1 MTCEKKDIALDG
13 VQLADLVVEH
23 LEAMGVEYVF
33 GVPGGAIEPLY
44 DALAR
49 AERRGTM
56 RAIVARHEAGAAF
69 MADGYARETG
79 KIGVCCSTTGPGATN
94 LLTGVASAM
103 ADNIPLLVL
112 TAQTALPLFGQRA
125 LQESSCTAVNTV
137 AMFQNCTRYSSLVSH
152 RAQLEHKLL
161 SAITATQG
169 PPPGPAHLSLPMDVL
184 ASKRRM
190 RDDDLSLCSSR
201 LLRQNCFADEGS
213 IEELACY
220 IERSRKTVMVIG
232 NGCGEGIEEI
242 TRFAELFNVQLVS
255 GPSGKRWVNSYHPL
269 YHGVLGFAGHDSARN
284 CLLNDDV
291 ELILAVGTRFGE
303 LIFGG
308 WKLDEKLNNKL
319 VHIDETSENFTRTP
333 NARLH
338 VTGTL
343 STIFS
348 KLMQRLST
356 DVNADVIPL
365 PTHQAVPGFMDQTV
379 HACYDDQ
386 QQPIKPAHLMTTL
399 SKVFPRDTRYII
411 DAGNSWAW
419 ATHYLHPNSRGL
431 YRVAMGFGAMAWAV
445 GTAVGTAFGCPGHPV
460 VCLTGDGS
468 FLMSGQEITV
478 AVQEK
483 LPVIFVVLNDQA
495 LGMVKHG
502 QRLGG
507 GEPIAFD
514 LPPVDFALMAKAMG
528 AASETIHTI
537 EELKALDIEEIS
549 QRSGPTL
556 LDVYIDPEEVPP
568 MGTRMKTL
576 GR

>member
-1 MTCEKKDIALDG
+1 MTCQKNDLAMDG

-56 RAIVARHEAGAAF
+56 RAIVARHESGAAF

-169 PPPGPAHLSLPMDVL
+169 PPPGPAHLSLPMDIL

-201 LLRQNCFADEGS
+201 LLRKNCYADENS
-213 IEELACY
+213 IEELACC

-232 NGCGEGIEEI
+232 NGCGEGIDEI
-242 TRFAELFNVQLVS
+242 TRFAEQFDIQLVS

-269 YHGVLGFAGHDSARN
+269 YRGVLGFAGHDSARN
-284 CLLNDDV
+284 CLLADDV
-291 ELILAVGTRFGE
+291 ELILTVGTRFGE

-308 WKLDEKLNNKL
+308 WKLDENLSGKL
-319 VHIDETSENFTRTP
+319 VHIDETAENFTRTP

-338 VTGTL
+338 VKGTL

-348 KLMQRLST
+348 KLMQRLSCDAHST
-356 DVNADVIPL
+356 VMPL
-365 PTHQAVPGFMDQTV
+365 ATHQGVPSFMDETT
-379 HACYDDQ
+379 HACYDDH
-386 QQPIKPAHLMTTL
+386 QQPIKPDHLMTTL
-399 SKVFPRDTRYII
+399 GTIFPRDTRYLI

-419 ATHYLHPNSRGL
+419 ATHYLHPFSRGL

-445 GTAVGTAFGCPGHPV
+445 GTAVGTAFGCPDKPV

-478 AVQEK
+478 AVVEK
-483 LPVIFVVLNDQA
+483 LPVIFIVLNDQA

-507 GEPIAFD
+507 GEPIAFE
-514 LPPVDFALMAKAMG
+514 LPPVDFALMATAMG

-537 EELKALDIEEIS
+537 EELKALDIEAIC

-556 LDVYIDPEEVPP
+556 LNIYIDPEAVPP
-568 MGTRMKTL
+568 MGSRMKTL

>member
-1 MTCEKKDIALDG
+1 MNPKNTDPSADSL
-13 VQLADLVVEH
+13 QLADLLVEH
-23 LEAMGVEYVF
+23 LEKLGVEYVF

-49 AERRGTM
+49 SERRGSV
-56 RAIVARHEAGAAF
+56 RPIVARHEAGAAF

-103 ADNIPLLVL
+103 ADNVPLLVL

-161 SAITATQG
+161 SAVTATQG
-169 PPPGPAHLSLPMDVL
+169 PPAGPAHLSLPMDLL
-184 ASKRRM
+184 ASNRRM
-190 RDDDLSLCSSR
+190 RDSDLSSCTSK
-201 LLRQNCFADEGS
+201 LLRRQFFADENDVD
-213 IEELACY
+213 ELVDC
-220 IERSRKTVMVIG
+220 IKQSRETVLVLG
-232 NGCGEGIEEI
+232 NCCGEGINEVL
-242 TRFAELFNVQLVS
+242 RFAERFKIKIVT
-255 GPSGKRWVNSYHPL
+255 GPSGKRWVNPHHPL
-269 YHGVLGFAGHDSARN
+269 CRGVLGFGGHDSARR
-284 CLLNDDV
+284 CLLDDDV

-308 WKLDEKLNNKL
+308 WQLDEQLNRKL

-338 VTGTL
+338 IRGTL
-343 STIFS
+343 SRIFS
-348 KLMQRLST
+348 RALHKLNSSVPDSVYDFQHLDTPEFMEEPVSPCSEPFQKPIPPSALMQ
-356 DVNADVIPL
+356 
-365 PTHQAVPGFMDQTV
+365 
-379 HACYDDQ
+379 
-386 QQPIKPAHLMTTL
+386 TL
-399 SKVFPRDTRYII
+399 GQIFPHETRYVV

-419 ATHYLHPNSRGL
+419 ATHYLHPFSSGL
-431 YRVAMGFGAMAWAV
+431 YRVAMGFGAMAWGV
-445 GTAVGTAFGCPGHPV
+445 GAAVGTAFGCPGKPV

-478 AVQEK
+478 AVMER
-483 LPVIFVVLNDQA
+483 LPVVFIVLNDQA

-507 GEPIAFD
+507 GEPIAFS
-514 LPPVDFALMAKAMG
+514 LPPVDFTQMAEAMG
-528 AASETIHTI
+528 ASAETITTI
-537 EELKALDIEEIS
+537 DELLSLDINEICT
-549 QRSGPTL
+549 RSGPTL
-556 LDVYIDPEEVPP
+556 LNVYIDPEAVPP
-568 MGTRMKTL
+568 MGSRMKTL